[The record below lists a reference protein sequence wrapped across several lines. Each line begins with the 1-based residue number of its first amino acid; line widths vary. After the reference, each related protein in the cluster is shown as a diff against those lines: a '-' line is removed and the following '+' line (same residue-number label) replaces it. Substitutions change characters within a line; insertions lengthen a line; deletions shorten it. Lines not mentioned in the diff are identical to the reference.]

1 MSDGPTQ
8 YVLGFL
14 FDPSKKDVVLI
25 KKLKP
30 EWQKGKLNGVGGK
43 IEENESPLEAMRRE
57 FKEETGVE
65 IEEWREFLQL
75 SGHGYSIHA
84 FVAFSLQ
91 AYMVKTVEKEKVK
104 VYKVNRL
111 NFNKTIGNLRWII
124 PLAIDKDLIYSI
136 SREMA

>member
-1 MSDGPTQ
+1 MSDGPTK

-43 IEENESPLEAMRRE
+43 IEENETPLEAMRRE
-57 FKEETGVE
+57 FKEETGGE

-75 SGHGYSIHA
+75 SGHSFIIHT
-84 FVAFSLQ
+84 FVAFSLH
-91 AYMVKTVEKEKVK
+91 AYTVKTMEKEKVK

-111 NFNKTIGNLRWII
+111 NFNKTIGNLKWII

-136 SREMA
+136 SREMV

>member
-1 MSDGPTQ
+1 MSDLTQ

-30 EWQKGKLNGVGGK
+30 EWQKGRLNGVGGK
-43 IEENESPLEAMRRE
+43 IEENETPLEAMRRE

-65 IEEWREFLQL
+65 IQEWREFLQL
-75 SGHGYSIHA
+75 SGHHFAIHA
-84 FVAFSLQ
+84 FVAFSLH
-91 AYMVKTVEKEKVK
+91 AYDVKSMEKEKVK

-124 PLAIDKDLIYSI
+124 PLAIDKDNIYSI
-136 SREMA
+136 ARETI

>member
-1 MSDGPTQ
+1 MGEGPTK

-30 EWQKGKLNGVGGK
+30 EWQKGKLNGIGGK
-43 IEENESPLEAMRRE
+43 IEELETPLVAMRRE

-65 IEEWREFLQL
+65 IDEWREFLQL
-75 SGHGYSIHA
+75 SGHGYIIYA
-84 FVAFSLQ
+84 FVAFSLN
-91 AYMVKTVEKEKVK
+91 AYLVKTKEKEKVK

-111 NFNKTIGNLRWII
+111 NYNKTIDNLKWII
-124 PLAIDKDLIYSI
+124 PLAIDNSMIYSI
-136 SREMA
+136 AREVK

>member
-1 MSDGPTQ
+1 MSDGPTK

-14 FDPSKKDVVLI
+14 FDPSQKDVVLI
-25 KKLKP
+25 KKIKP

-43 IEENESPLEAMRRE
+43 IEEGESPVVAMRRE

-75 SGHGYSIHA
+75 SGHGYCIHT
-84 FVAFSLQ
+84 FVAFSLHV
-91 AYMVKTVEKEKVK
+91 YTVKSMEKEKVK

-111 NFNKTIGNLRWII
+111 DFNKTIGNLRWII
-124 PLAIDKDLIYSI
+124 PLAIDKDLLYSI
-136 SREMA
+136 ARETV